1 MLCVQIEQYFCLE
14 MVHLKKTKKT
24 TPNENTVI
32 KLFTIRLAAAT
43 M

>member
-1 MLCVQIEQYFCLE
+1 MLCVQIEQNGSF
-14 MVHLKKTKKT
+14 KKTHKKNKKT